1 MEKSCLGAVVLEC
14 LCAGGQHLP
23 SAWRGLGAAPGQGG
37 SWALLVMP
45 EGTGWE
51 FLSKD
56 CLALKS
62 CGQEK
67 ALNASHQ

>member
-1 MEKSCLGAVVLEC
+1 MQVASTFPVHGVAWVQLQAKEGAGHC
-14 LCAGGQHLP
+14 
-23 SAWRGLGAAPGQGG
+23 W
-37 SWALLVMP
+37 VMP